1 MADAELHIV
10 IKQAGDPEKLGALL
24 KAAIDLKTQERPVRT
39 VIPTGYKCIE
49 CYRDDGG
56 HDPMCSMKF
65 ADLAREKKNGAEVP
79 AEHQANHPTT
89 T

>member
-1 MADAELHIV
+1 MADAELHII

-24 KAAIDLKTQERPVRT
+24 NAALELKERPVRT

-56 HDPMCSMKF
+56 HDPMCSMRL
-65 ADLAREKKNGAEVP
+65 ADLTNRGPGPDAERTSEPTPVIGSVP
-79 AEHQANHPTT
+79 
-89 T
+89 